1 MYPLRVMA
9 TRRERWIGVEN
20 TPGREEFWAE
30 WRARQPGFREAVMA
44 DARMAARNRGEID
57 EVDGAL
63 DAIVLVVRLCFTAD
77 AFLAQVLYRARVAL
91 RVRRVPV
98 LPRLLHLLSISRGQI
113 CIGDPVEMAPGV
125 YLPHGQVVIDGI
137 TVIETRVVIA
147 PFTTIGLQAG
157 AFHGPVVREGARIG
171 TGARVLGDH
180 EIGAGAEVGA
190 NAVVTRDVAPGAV
203 VVGIPARVLG
213 SGDG

>member
-9 TRRERWIGVEN
+9 TRRERWIGIED
-20 TPGREEFWAE
+20 TPQRQEFWAQ
-30 WRARQPGFREAVMA
+30 WRTRQPGFREAVLA

-57 EVDGAL
+57 EVDGVI

-77 AFLAQVLYRARVAL
+77 AFLGHVLYRARVAL

-98 LPRLLHLLSISRGQI
+98 VPRLLHLLAISRAQI

-137 TVIETRVVIA
+137 TVIESRVVIA
-147 PFTTIGLQAG
+147 PFTTLGLKAG
-157 AFHGPVVREGARIG
+157 AFRGPTVREGARIG
-171 TGARVLGDH
+171 TGARVLGDT
-180 EIGAGAEVGA
+180 EIGSGAEVGA
-190 NAVVTRDVAPGAV
+190 NAVVTRDVEPGTV
-203 VVGIPARVLG
+203 VVGIPARVIG
-213 SGDG
+213 SGTA